1 MMIRFVSLLLSLFV
15 YFVTISGNGT
25 SNSAT
30 NRKKIVYLPLDER
43 FTTRD
48 LLLNLGKITPFD
60 IETPDKNILS
70 KWKTPADLSKIDK
83 FIEDRIPY
91 AHLLLISAETYL
103 YGGLIASR
111 ISNDTTTDIEKRL
124 EKLFS
129 YGITYPDLQIYVSN
143 VVQRIPSYNGD
154 FEEPWYWADYGFDLY
169 TYSFY
174 TDKYS
179 QTNDINDYYQA
190 QAAKVKVPSS
200 AVNEFV
206 WRRARNHNI
215 TMQMLS
221 RMRRTSNTAHNIGYN
236 MRRVDT
242 DTGSKSIFN
251 FLYTTLDDSAEYGFN
266 IREAAEIKSYIED
279 NSMEIDESS
288 CPVYPGADEVH
299 LTMLAK
305 YAVETARGGKR
316 IRMSLA
322 FKNESTISMI
332 PSYEGQ
338 PMIETL
344 NQQISAAG
352 GIVVSD
358 YSENNAHLDAGNQ
371 YDTVLLVNNFEGDSQ
386 LEASSQPTSLSHI
399 EIEKYR
405 NQFDAKVKE
414 AVSEGNIYMY
424 IHSHFTLFYVYTKLR
439 GSIIN
444 IYTRM
449 CCGLLR

>member
-1 MMIRFVSLLLSLFV
+1 MR
-15 YFVTISGNGT
+15 
-25 SNSAT
+25 SNS
-30 NRKKIVYLPLDER
+30 NRKILYLPLDER

-48 LLLNLGKITPFD
+48 LLLNLGKITPFE

-83 FIEDRIPY
+83 FIEDRIQY
-91 AHLLLISAETYL
+91 ADLLLISAEMYL

-111 ISNDTTTDIEKRL
+111 ISNDTSTVIEKRL

-129 YGITYPDLQIYVSN
+129 YRYMYPDLDIYVSN

-190 QAAKVKVPSS
+190 EAAKKKVPSS
-200 AVNEFV
+200 AVDEFV

-215 TMQMLS
+215 TMKMLDQMRVTNTLRS
-221 RMRRTSNTAHNIGYN
+221 LGTSMKKMKI
-236 MRRVDT
+236 DS
-242 DTGSKSIFN
+242 GSESIFN

-266 IREAAEIKSYIED
+266 IREAAEIKDYIAAH
-279 NSMEIDESS
+279 SMEINEMS

-305 YAVETARGGKR
+305 YATETIRGGKQV
-316 IRMSLA
+316 RMSLT
-322 FKNESTISMI
+322 FKNESTVSLI

-338 PMIETL
+338 PMLETL
-344 NQQISAAG
+344 NEQIVAAG
-352 GIVVSD
+352 GIVISKD
-358 YSENNAHLDAGNQ
+358 EHDQNLFGTGY

-386 LEASSQPTSLSHI
+386 IEASSQPTSLSGD
-399 EIEKYR
+399 EIAKYSTR
-405 NQFDAKVKE
+405 FDASVKE
-414 AVSEGNIYMY
+414 AVSEG
-424 IHSHFTLFYVYTKLR
+424 
-439 GSIIN
+439 IN
-444 IYTRM
+444 ATCYFL
-449 CCGLLR
+449 C

>member
-1 MMIRFVSLLLSLFV
+1 MKFRSFHLLFV
-15 YFVTISGNGT
+15 YFIAICGYSMR
-25 SNSAT
+25 SNS
-30 NRKKIVYLPLDER
+30 NRKILYLPLDER

-48 LLLNLGKITPFD
+48 LLLNLGKITPFE
-60 IETPDKNILS
+60 IETPDKNTLS

-83 FIEDRIPY
+83 FIEDRIQY
-91 AHLLLISAETYL
+91 TDLLLISAEMYL

-111 ISNDTTTDIEKRL
+111 ISNDTSTVIEKRL

-129 YGITYPDLQIYVSN
+129 YRYMYPDLDIYVSN

-190 QAAKVKVPSS
+190 EAAKKKVPSS
-200 AVNEFV
+200 AVDEFV

-215 TMQMLS
+215 TMKMLDQMRVTYTLRS
-221 RMRRTSNTAHNIGYN
+221 LGTSMKKMKI
-236 MRRVDT
+236 DS
-242 DTGSKSIFN
+242 GSESIFN

-266 IREAAEIKSYIED
+266 IREAAEIKDYIAAH
-279 NSMEIDESS
+279 SMEINEMS

-305 YAVETARGGKR
+305 YATETIRGGKQV
-316 IRMSLA
+316 RMSLT
-322 FKNESTISMI
+322 FKNESTVSLI

-338 PMIETL
+338 PMLETL
-344 NQQISAAG
+344 NEQIVAAG
-352 GIVVSD
+352 GIVISKD
-358 YSENNAHLDAGNQ
+358 EHDQNLFGTGY

-386 LEASSQPTSLSHI
+386 IEASSQPTSLSGD
-399 EIEKYR
+399 EIAKYSTR
-405 NQFDAKVKE
+405 FDASVKE
-414 AVSEGNIYMY
+414 AVSEG
-424 IHSHFTLFYVYTKLR
+424 
-439 GSIIN
+439 IN
-444 IYTRM
+444 ITCYNL
-449 CCGLLR
+449 C

>member
-1 MMIRFVSLLLSLFV
+1 MR
-15 YFVTISGNGT
+15 
-25 SNSAT
+25 SNS
-30 NRKKIVYLPLDER
+30 NRKILYLPLDER

-48 LLLNLGKITPFD
+48 LLLNLGKITPFE
-60 IETPDKNILS
+60 IETPDKNTLS

-83 FIEDRIPY
+83 FIEDRIQY
-91 AHLLLISAETYL
+91 TDLLLISAEMYL

-111 ISNDTTTDIEKRL
+111 ISNDTSTVIEKRL

-129 YGITYPDLQIYVSN
+129 YRYMYPDLDIYVSN

-190 QAAKVKVPSS
+190 EAAKKKVPSS
-200 AVNEFV
+200 AVDEFV

-215 TMQMLS
+215 TMKMLDQMRVTNTLRS
-221 RMRRTSNTAHNIGYN
+221 LGTSMKKMKI
-236 MRRVDT
+236 DS
-242 DTGSKSIFN
+242 GSESIFN

-266 IREAAEIKSYIED
+266 IREAAEIKDYIAAH
-279 NSMEIDESS
+279 SMEINEMS

-305 YAVETARGGKR
+305 YATETIRGGKQV
-316 IRMSLA
+316 RMSLT
-322 FKNESTISMI
+322 FKNESTVSLI

-338 PMIETL
+338 PMLETL
-344 NQQISAAG
+344 NEQIVAAG
-352 GIVVSD
+352 GIVISKD
-358 YSENNAHLDAGNQ
+358 EHDQNLFGTGY

-386 LEASSQPTSLSHI
+386 IEASSQPTSLSGD
-399 EIEKYR
+399 EIAKYSTR
-405 NQFDAKVKE
+405 FDASVKE
-414 AVSEGNIYMY
+414 AASEG
-424 IHSHFTLFYVYTKLR
+424 
-439 GSIIN
+439 IN
-444 IYTRM
+444 ATCYFL
-449 CCGLLR
+449 C

>member
-1 MMIRFVSLLLSLFV
+1 MR
-15 YFVTISGNGT
+15 
-25 SNSAT
+25 SNS
-30 NRKKIVYLPLDER
+30 NRKILYLPLDER

-48 LLLNLGKITPFD
+48 LLLNLGKITPFE
-60 IETPDKNILS
+60 IETPDKNTLS

-83 FIEDRIPY
+83 FIEDRIQY
-91 AHLLLISAETYL
+91 TDLLLISAEMYL

-111 ISNDTTTDIEKRL
+111 ISNDTSTVIEKRL

-129 YGITYPDLQIYVSN
+129 YRYMYPDLDIYVSN

-190 QAAKVKVPSS
+190 EAAKKKVPSS
-200 AVNEFV
+200 AVDEFV

-215 TMQMLS
+215 TMKMLDQMRVTYTLRS
-221 RMRRTSNTAHNIGYN
+221 LGTSMKKMKI
-236 MRRVDT
+236 DS
-242 DTGSKSIFN
+242 GSESIFN

-266 IREAAEIKSYIED
+266 IREAAEIKDYIAAH
-279 NSMEIDESS
+279 SMEINEMS

-305 YAVETARGGKR
+305 YATETIRGGKQV
-316 IRMSLA
+316 RMSLT
-322 FKNESTISMI
+322 FKNESTVSLI

-338 PMIETL
+338 PMLETL
-344 NQQISAAG
+344 NEQIVAAG
-352 GIVVSD
+352 GIVISKD
-358 YSENNAHLDAGNQ
+358 EHDQNLFGTGY

-386 LEASSQPTSLSHI
+386 IEASSQPTSLSGD
-399 EIEKYR
+399 EIAKYSTR
-405 NQFDAKVKE
+405 FDASVKE
-414 AVSEGNIYMY
+414 AASEG
-424 IHSHFTLFYVYTKLR
+424 
-439 GSIIN
+439 IN
-444 IYTRM
+444 ATCYFL
-449 CCGLLR
+449 C

>member
-1 MMIRFVSLLLSLFV
+1 MKFRSFHLLFV
-15 YFVTISGNGT
+15 YFVAICGYSMR
-25 SNSAT
+25 SNS
-30 NRKKIVYLPLDER
+30 NRKILYLPLDER

-48 LLLNLGKITPFD
+48 LLLNLGKITPFE

-83 FIEDRIPY
+83 FIEDRIQY
-91 AHLLLISAETYL
+91 ADLLLISAEMYL

-111 ISNDTTTDIEKRL
+111 ISNDTSTVIEKRL

-129 YGITYPDLQIYVSN
+129 YRYMYPDLDIYVSN

-190 QAAKVKVPSS
+190 EAAKKKVPSS
-200 AVNEFV
+200 AVDEFV

-215 TMQMLS
+215 TMKMLDQMRVTNTLRS
-221 RMRRTSNTAHNIGYN
+221 LGTSMKKMKI
-236 MRRVDT
+236 DS
-242 DTGSKSIFN
+242 GSESIFN

-266 IREAAEIKSYIED
+266 IREAAEIKDYIAAH
-279 NSMEIDESS
+279 SMEINEMS

-305 YAVETARGGKR
+305 YATETIRGGKQV
-316 IRMSLA
+316 RMSLT
-322 FKNESTISMI
+322 FKNESTVSLI

-338 PMIETL
+338 PMLETL
-344 NQQISAAG
+344 NEQIVAAG
-352 GIVVSD
+352 GIVISKD
-358 YSENNAHLDAGNQ
+358 EHDQNLFGTGY

-386 LEASSQPTSLSHI
+386 IEASSQPTSLSGD
-399 EIEKYR
+399 EIAKYSTR
-405 NQFDAKVKE
+405 FDASVKE
-414 AVSEGNIYMY
+414 AVSEG
-424 IHSHFTLFYVYTKLR
+424 
-439 GSIIN
+439 IN
-444 IYTRM
+444 ATCYFL
-449 CCGLLR
+449 C